1 VHFNQTKW
9 DPMLDFSLIV
19 ATWCIVLGIK
29 ENINQKKNIV
39 LMTYWT
45 ASSNIVLMPTCKCAE
60 NK

>member
-1 VHFNQTKW
+1 
-9 DPMLDFSLIV
+9 MLDFSLIV